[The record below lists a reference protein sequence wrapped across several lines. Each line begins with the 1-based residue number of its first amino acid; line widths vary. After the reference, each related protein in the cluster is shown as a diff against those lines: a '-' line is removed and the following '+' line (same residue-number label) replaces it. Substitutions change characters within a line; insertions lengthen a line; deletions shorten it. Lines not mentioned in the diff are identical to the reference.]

1 MARPGV
7 DRPREGFS
15 PSSMRVM
22 WLQAAAAVVLLP
34 LITWLLVVRLRTA
47 IETGETVVVVSL
59 VIGLVAAA
67 LGVGVL
73 VWIVVRSNRHRREFW
88 RLVGSHSDG
97 VTFRVTRSSFDG
109 DGSTAGRSRR
119 WMNVRFDAL
128 RISPSS
134 IQLLRVGPTVETVA
148 QFSTVGAT
156 VELATMPVGRLEM
169 RALLFIV
176 EDGRV
181 DITAAPDR
189 TDRYSDPPFDD
200 LEQMVATIREL
211 LNNQTPG

>member
-1 MARPGV
+1 MPRPGV
-7 DRPREGFS
+7 DRTREGFS
-15 PSSMRVM
+15 PLSMRVM
-22 WLQAAAAVVLLP
+22 WFQAAAAVVLLP

-67 LGVGVL
+67 MGVGVL
-73 VWIVVRSNRHRREFW
+73 VWIVARSNLHRREFW
-88 RLVGSHSDG
+88 RLIGPHTGG
-97 VTFRVTRSSFDG
+97 VTFRVTRSSFRG
-109 DGSTAGRSRR
+109 DGITAGRSPR
-119 WMNVRFDAL
+119 WRNMRFDGL
-128 RISPSS
+128 RISSNS
-134 IQLLRVGPTVETVA
+134 IQLLRIGPTVEMVA

-156 VELATMPVGRLEM
+156 VELVTMPVGRLEM
-169 RALLFIV
+169 SALLFTV

-211 LNNQTPG
+211 LTNETPG